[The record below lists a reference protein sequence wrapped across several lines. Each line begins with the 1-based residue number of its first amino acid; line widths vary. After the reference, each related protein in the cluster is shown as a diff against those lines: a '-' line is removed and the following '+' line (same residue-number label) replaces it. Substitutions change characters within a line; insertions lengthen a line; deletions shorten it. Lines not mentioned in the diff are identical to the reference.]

1 MVYNNKQSSFEKPLE
16 KDSSVSIH
24 DRNIQYLAVEM
35 HKLAMGYFHLL
46 SMIYLSTKIVISQS
60 ETRFS
65 VFMGQKAYLI

>member
-1 MVYNNKQSSFEKPLE
+1 MVYNNKQSSFEKLLE

-24 DRNIQYLAVEM
+24 DRNIQYLTVEM
-35 HKLAMGYFHLL
+35 YKLATGYFHLL
-46 SMIYLSTKIVISQS
+46 STICLSTKIVISQY